1 MCDNTKSS
9 KGKQRDLSVTTGNKD
24 AFDFKKWVSSL
35 NMLFYPFISLTD
47 DCFFQ
52 NTKDE

>member
-1 MCDNTKSS
+1 MTM
-9 KGKQRDLSVTTGNKD
+9 VNKD
-24 AFDFKKWVSSL
+24 AFDLKKKAGFKFKHVL
-35 NMLFYPFISLTD
+35 FFFYPFIFLTD